1 MPVKLQVV
9 KEEFMNKI
17 SNHNDDHEMPDDYS
31 EFIDGYD
38 FSKAVRGKYNEK
50 YRSYQGK
57 IPVNITSNDGDRYVT
72 LRTVKVEAI
81 VTPDGK
87 LTVQLDGDITPGE
100 YRVTLIIEE
109 PATSNTEQTFLENER

>member
-9 KEEFMNKI
+9 KEEFMNNI
-17 SNHNDDHEMPDDYS
+17 SNQNDDHEIV
-31 EFIDGYD
+31 ERYD
-38 FSKAVRGKYNEK
+38 FSKAVRGKYHEK

-109 PATSNTEQTFLENER
+109 PATPNTEQTS

>member
-1 MPVKLQVV
+1 V
-9 KEEFMNKI
+9 KEEFMNKV
-17 SNHNDDHEMPDDYS
+17 SNQNDDYEMPEVHS
-31 EFIDGYD
+31 ELIDGYD
-38 FSKAVRGKYNEK
+38 LSKAVRGKYHDQ

-57 IPVNITSNDGDRYVT
+57 IPVKITSADGDRYVT
-72 LRTVKVEAI
+72 LRTVKAEAI

-109 PATSNTEQTFLENER
+109 PATSNTEQTSLENERSHLE

>member
-1 MPVKLQVV
+1 MSWEIG
-9 KEEFMNKI
+9 EEFMN
-17 SNHNDDHEMPDDYS
+17 HEMPDDYS
-31 EFIDGYD
+31 ELLDEYD
-38 FSKAVRGKYNEK
+38 FSKAVRGKYHEK

-57 IPVNITSNDGDRYVT
+57 IPVNITFNDGDRYVT
-72 LRTVKVEAI
+72 LRTVKVKAI

-109 PATSNTEQTFLENER
+109 PATQNAEPTSLENER

>member
-31 EFIDGYD
+31 ELLDEYD
-38 FSKAVRGKYNEK
+38 FSKAVRGKYHEK

-57 IPVNITSNDGDRYVT
+57 TPVNITSADGDRYVT

-81 VTPDGK
+81 GK

-109 PATSNTEQTFLENER
+109 PATLNTEQTSLENEG

>member
-1 MPVKLQVV
+1 
-9 KEEFMNKI
+9 MNNI
-17 SNHNDDHEMPDDYS
+17 SSQNDDHEMPEVHS
-31 EFIDGYD
+31 ELLEGYD
-38 FSKAVRGKYNEK
+38 FSKAVRGKYHEE

-109 PATSNTEQTFLENER
+109 PATRNTEPTSLENER